1 MPGGSWT
8 GNRDPLIFPDA
19 GHALGGTGWMPT
31 TQYDVGL
38 NKSGGTPQT
47 TARAQALAFPETI
60 AFLMRTLGTQKK
72 R

>member
-1 MPGGSWT
+1 
-8 GNRDPLIFPDA
+8 
-19 GHALGGTGWMPT
+19 MPT

-47 TARAQALAFPETI
+47 TARAQALAFPAI